1 MTETPAN
8 TPNPIGSTSS
18 FLPGGSK
25 AVCASGLAVGE
36 SNEDDEDAESGNGN
50 DEDWGNATV
59 DESGLSGCGVVAV
72 GLGAEDIPYTMS

>member
-8 TPNPIGSTSS
+8 TPKPIGSTSS

-50 DEDWGNATV
+50 DED
-59 DESGLSGCGVVAV
+59 
-72 GLGAEDIPYTMS
+72 